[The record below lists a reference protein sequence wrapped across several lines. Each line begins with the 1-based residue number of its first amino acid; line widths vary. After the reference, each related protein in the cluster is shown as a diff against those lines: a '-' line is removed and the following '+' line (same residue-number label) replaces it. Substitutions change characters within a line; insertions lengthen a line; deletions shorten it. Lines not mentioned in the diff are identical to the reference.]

1 MAVVE
6 EGVGVVLPQVGLD
19 APDGEVHLRHLPRRG
34 VRILAVDRDVV
45 DVAGVA
51 LDEARRLHEHPARTA
66 AGVVDTPP
74 EGLQH
79 LHKGLDHA
87 GRGVEFARQLA
98 LGLGEAREAVFVG
111 AAEDVL
117 RVAVLVHADVG
128 KEVDDLAQTPFV
140 ELGPREVLRQD
151 VLQASVFALDGPHG
165 VVDGGADFGGVG
177 LRGDGLP
184 ARLGGDVEDVLG
196 GVFVLVLLEA
206 LALVDELA
214 VFGLE
219 LVGNVFQ
226 EDQPQHDGLVF
237 RRVDVAA
244 HLVRRAPDL
253 LLEADIGRI
262 HGCHR

>member
-1 MAVVE
+1 M
-6 EGVGVVLPQVGLD
+6 
-19 APDGEVHLRHLPRRG
+19 
-34 VRILAVDRDVV
+34 
-45 DVAGVA
+45 A

-79 LHKGLDHA
+79 LHEGFDHA
-87 GRGVEFARQLA
+87 RRGVEFAGQLA
-98 LGLGEAREAVFVG
+98 LGLGEARETVFVG

-128 KEVDDLAQTPFV
+128 EEVDDLAQTPFV
-140 ELGPREVLRQD
+140 ELGPC
-151 VLQASVFALDGPHG
+151 
-165 VVDGGADFGGVG
+165 GADFGGVG

-196 GVFVLVLLEA
+196 GVFVLVLLEV

-226 EDQPQHDGLVF
+226 EDQTQHDGLVF
-237 RRVDVAA
+237 RRVDIAA

>member
-1 MAVVE
+1 M
-6 EGVGVVLPQVGLD
+6 
-19 APDGEVHLRHLPRRG
+19 
-34 VRILAVDRDVV
+34 
-45 DVAGVA
+45 
-51 LDEARRLHEHPARTA
+51 
-66 AGVVDTPP
+66 
-74 EGLQH
+74 
-79 LHKGLDHA
+79 
-87 GRGVEFARQLA
+87 
-98 LGLGEAREAVFVG
+98 
-111 AAEDVL
+111 
-117 RVAVLVHADVG
+117 LVHADVG
-128 KEVDDLAQTPFV
+128 EEVDDLAQTPFV
-140 ELGPREVLRQD
+140 ELGPCEVLRQD
-151 VLQASVFALDGPHG
+151 VLQAPVFALDGPHG

-196 GVFVLVLLEA
+196 GVFVLVLLEV

-226 EDQPQHDGLVF
+226 EDQTQHDGLVF
-237 RRVDVAA
+237 RRVDIAA